1 MKVYVPGSRCK
12 ASSQALLCKPLRDIH
27 KKNWGQDGRPEYAA
41 LGSAGLKEKGG
52 HRSRK
57 GMKIRPDLFLTWNKN
72 FKAFG
77 ERTENPFTL
86 TAKVK
91 TDCS

>member
-1 MKVYVPGSRCK
+1 MKVYMPGSRYNG
-12 ASSQALLCKPLRDIH
+12 SSQALLHKPLIGIH
-27 KKNWGQDGRPEYAA
+27 KKNWGQDGKPEYAA

-52 HRSRK
+52 HLSRK
-57 GMKIRPDLFLTWNKN
+57 GMKIQPDPFLTWNKN

-77 ERTENPFTL
+77 ERAENSSTL
-86 TAKVK
+86 MAKVK